1 MSQFIDRRLNPKN
14 KSAVNRQRF
23 LQRFRGQIRKAVAD
37 AVAKRSV
44 TDIDR
49 GENIQIPARDISE
62 PVFRHGRGGRREVV
76 HPGNKEF
83 IAGDKVPRPEGG
95 GAGGGGG
102 QASNTGEGMD
112 DFVFELSREE
122 FLEFIFEDL
131 ELPNLVKRQLARE
144 ASFKS
149 QRAGFT
155 ADGSPS
161 NLHVIRS
168 MREAFARRTALR
180 SPSKD
185 RVRELETE
193 LDELLRA
200 DDPDEARIA
209 EIREEIARLEQKI
222 QAVPFIDTFDLRYRN
237 RILVPKPSTQ
247 AVMFCLMDVS
257 GSMDEIKKNLAKRFF
272 LLLYLFLT
280 RNYEKTDVVFI
291 RHHTVAMEVD
301 EEDFFYSRETG
312 GTVVSSALE
321 LMYDVIRDRYPSRDW
336 NIYGAQA
343 SDGDNWPEDSSNCYR
358 LLMEDIMPLVQYY
371 AYIEINNHEPH
382 SLWMEYEKVAEHW
395 PNFALQPIY
404 GAADIYPVF
413 RELFKKQPAA
423 A

>member
-23 LQRFRGQIRKAVAD
+23 LQRFRGQIRKAVAE

-49 GENIQIPARDISE
+49 GENVQIPAKDISE

-83 IAGDKVPRPEGG
+83 ITGDRVPRPEES
-95 GAGGGGG
+95 GGGGG
-102 QASNTGEGMD
+102 SQASDSGEGMD
-112 DFVFELSREE
+112 DFVFELSRDE

-144 ASFKS
+144 AAWKS
-149 QRAGFT
+149 QRAGYT

-168 MREAFARRTALR
+168 MREAFARRTAVR
-180 SPSKD
+180 APSKD
-185 RVRELETE
+185 RLLALEAELE
-193 LDELLRA
+193 ELLIEGNA
-200 DDPDEARIA
+200 DAERIEALK
-209 EIREEIARLEQKI
+209 EEIEGLKQKI
-222 QAVPFIDTFDLRYRN
+222 AAVPFIDTFDLRFRN
-237 RILVPKPSTQ
+237 RVLVPKPSTQ

-257 GSMDEIKKNLAKRFF
+257 GSMDEVKKNLAKRFF

-280 RNYEKTDVVFI
+280 RNYERTDVVFI

-301 EEDFFYSRETG
+301 EQDFFYSRETG

-321 LMYDVIRDRYPSRDW
+321 LMRDVVLERYPSGDW

-343 SDGDNWPEDSSNCYR
+343 SDGDNWPEDSSNCFR
-358 LLMEDIMPLVQYY
+358 ILSEEIMPLVQYY

-382 SLWMEYEKVAEHW
+382 SLWMEYEKVAEQW

-404 GAADIYPVF
+404 GAGDIYPVF
-413 RELFKKQPAA
+413 RELFKKQSA
-423 A
+423 

>member
-23 LQRFRGQIRKAVAD
+23 LQRFRGQIRKAVTD
-37 AVAKRSV
+37 AIAKRSV

-49 GENIQIPARDISE
+49 GENVQIPARDISE
-62 PVFRHGRGGRREVV
+62 PMFRHGRGGRREIVQ
-76 HPGNKEF
+76 PGNKEF
-83 IAGDKVPRPEGG
+83 ITGDRVPRPEES
-95 GAGGGGG
+95 GGGGG
-102 QASNTGEGMD
+102 SQASDSGEGLD
-112 DFVFELSREE
+112 DFVFELSRDE

-144 ASFKS
+144 AAVKS

-161 NLHVIRS
+161 NLHVVRS
-168 MREAFARRTALR
+168 MREALARRTALR
-180 SPSKD
+180 APSRD
-185 RVRELETE
+185 RKLELELE
-193 LDELLRA
+193 LEALLRSENP
-200 DDPDEARIA
+200 DPERIA
-209 EIREEIARLEQKI
+209 ALREEIAALEGKI
-222 QAVPFIDTFDLRYRN
+222 AAVPFIDTFDLRFRS
-237 RILVPKPSTQ
+237 RILVPKPTTQ

-257 GSMDEIKKNLAKRFF
+257 GSMDEIKKSLAKRFF

-280 RNYEKTDVVFI
+280 RNYERTDVVFI

-301 EEDFFYSRETG
+301 EQDFFYSRETG

-321 LMYDVIRDRYPSRDW
+321 LMRDIVRDRYPSRDW

-358 LLMEDIMPLVQYY
+358 LLMEDIMPSVQYY
-371 AYIEINNHEPH
+371 SYIEINNHEPH
-382 SLWMEYEKVAEHW
+382 SLWMEYEKVAEYW

-413 RELFKKQPAA
+413 RELFKKQNA
-423 A
+423 

>member
-23 LQRFRGQIRKAVAD
+23 LQRFRGQIRKAVTEAMT
-37 AVAKRSV
+37 KRSV

-49 GENIQIPARDISE
+49 GENVQIPAKDISE

-76 HPGNKEF
+76 QPGNKEF
-83 IAGDKVPRPEGG
+83 VTGDRVPRPEES
-95 GAGGGGG
+95 GGGGG
-102 QASNTGEGMD
+102 SQASDSGEGMD
-112 DFVFELSREE
+112 DFVFELSRDE

-144 ASFKS
+144 AAFKS

-161 NLHVIRS
+161 NLHVVRS
-168 MREAFARRTALR
+168 MREALARRTAMR
-180 SPSKD
+180 APSRD
-185 RVRELETE
+185 RKQELERELEA
-193 LDELLRA
+193 LLA
-200 DDPDEARIA
+200 SGSGDSERIKA
-209 EIREEIARLEQKI
+209 LREEIEGLERKI
-222 QAVPFIDTFDLRYRN
+222 AAVPFIDTFDLRYRN
-237 RILVPKPSTQ
+237 RVQVPKPSTQ

-257 GSMDEIKKNLAKRFF
+257 GSMDEIKKSLAKRFF

-280 RNYEKTDVVFI
+280 RNYERTDVVFI

-301 EEDFFYSRETG
+301 EQDFFYSRETG

-321 LMYDVIRDRYPSRDW
+321 LMKDVIRDRYPSRDW

-343 SDGDNWPEDSSNCYR
+343 SDGDNWPEDSSNCHR
-358 LLMEDIMPLVQYY
+358 LLMEDIMPCVQFYS
-371 AYIEINNHEPH
+371 YIEINNHEPH
-382 SLWMEYEKVAEHW
+382 SLWMEYEKVAEYW
-395 PNFALQPIY
+395 PNFAMQPIY
-404 GAADIYPVF
+404 GAGDIFPVF
-413 RELFKKQPAA
+413 RELFKKKQPA
-423 A
+423 

>member
-49 GENIQIPARDISE
+49 GENIQIPTKDISE

-76 HPGNKEF
+76 QPGNKEF
-83 IAGDKVPRPEGG
+83 IAGDRVPRPEGG
-95 GAGGGGG
+95 GADGRGGDP
-102 QASNTGEGMD
+102 SDSGEGLD
-112 DFVFELSREE
+112 EFVFELSRDE

-131 ELPNLVKRQLARE
+131 ELPNMVKRQLARE
-144 ASFKS
+144 AAFKS
-149 QRAGFT
+149 QRAGYT
-155 ADGSPS
+155 SDGSPA
-161 NLHVIRS
+161 NLHVVRS
-168 MREAFARRTALR
+168 MREALARRMALR
-180 SPSKD
+180 APKRD
-185 RVRELETE
+185 RKQELEEE
-193 LDELLRA
+193 LEALLRER
-200 DDPDEARIA
+200 PRDEARIEA
-209 EIREEIARLEQKI
+209 LREDISLLEKRIA
-222 QAVPFIDTFDLRYRN
+222 AVPFIDTFDLRYRN
-237 RILVPKPSTQ
+237 RVQVPKPSTQ
-247 AVMFCLMDVS
+247 AVMFCVMDVS
-257 GSMDEIKKNLAKRFF
+257 GSMDENKKNLAKRFF

-280 RNYEKTDVVFI
+280 RNYERTDVVFI
-291 RHHTVAMEVD
+291 RHHTVAMEVN
-301 EEDFFYSRETG
+301 EQDFFYSRETG

-321 LMYDVIRDRYPSRDW
+321 LMRDIIRERYPSRDW

-382 SLWMEYEKVAEHW
+382 SLWMEYENVAEHW

-404 GAADIYPVF
+404 DAADIYPVF
-413 RELFKKQPAA
+413 RELFKKQSA
-423 A
+423 

>member
-23 LQRFRGQIRKAVAD
+23 LHRFRGQIRKAVTD
-37 AVAKRSV
+37 AIAKRSV

-49 GENIQIPARDISE
+49 GENVQIPAKDISE
-62 PVFRHGRGGRREVV
+62 PVFRHGPGGRREIVQ
-76 HPGNKEF
+76 PGNKEF
-83 IAGDKVPRPEGG
+83 VTGDKVPRPEGS
-95 GAGGGGG
+95 GGGGG
-102 QASNTGEGMD
+102 NQASDSGEGMD
-112 DFVFELSREE
+112 DFVFELSRDE

-144 ASFKS
+144 AAFKS

-161 NLHVIRS
+161 NLHVVRS
-168 MREAFARRTALR
+168 MKEALARRTALR
-180 SPSKD
+180 APSRD
-185 RVRELETE
+185 RKRELEQE
-193 LDELLRA
+193 LEALLGSA
-200 DDPDEARIA
+200 SPDEERIGALKREIAALEQRIA
-209 EIREEIARLEQKI
+209 
-222 QAVPFIDTFDLRYRN
+222 AVPFIDTFDLRFRN
-237 RILVPKPSTQ
+237 RVLVPKPTTQ

-257 GSMDEIKKNLAKRFF
+257 GSMDENKKSLAKRFF

-280 RNYEKTDVVFI
+280 RNYERTDVVFI

-301 EEDFFYSRETG
+301 EQDFFYSRETG

-321 LMYDVIRDRYPSRDW
+321 LMRDVIRDRYPSSDW

-358 LLMEDIMPLVQYY
+358 LLMEDIMPYVQYY
-371 AYIEINNHEPH
+371 SYIEINNHEPH
-382 SLWMEYEKVAEHW
+382 SLWMEYEKVAEYW

-404 GAADIYPVF
+404 GAGDIYPVF
-413 RELFKKQPAA
+413 RELFKKQRA
-423 A
+423 